1 MNTRLLGVVATTGLG
16 LFSGLAHADHDRYDR
31 YERRRDEG
39 SDYAR
44 VLDVTPLVER
54 VRRVDPVEVCW
65 DEERSVSRND
75 RTGATLAGGLLGAV
89 VGHQFGSGNGRRAA
103 TVAGAVIGGAIAN
116 DSAAR
121 REARARDDYGYDNGG
136 YDNGDGDR
144 VRHEQRCGVQGDVRF
159 EERVRGYRVTYR
171 YHGRDYVTEMPYD
184 PGPRLRV
191 AVEARPL

>member
-1 MNTRLLGVVATTGLG
+1 MNTRLLGIVATAGLG

-31 YERRRDEG
+31 YDRYDRHERWRDEG

-65 DEERSVSRND
+65 DEERAVSRGD

-89 VGHQFGSGNGRRAA
+89 VGHQFGSGSGRRAA
-103 TVAGAVIGGAIAN
+103 TVVGAVIGGAIAN

-121 REARARDDYGYDNGG
+121 REARHGDDDGYG
-136 YDNGDGDR
+136 
-144 VRHEQRCGVQGDVRF
+144 VRREQRCGVQEEVRF
-159 EERVRGYRVTYR
+159 EERVRGYRVSYR
-171 YHGRDYVTEMPYD
+171 YRGRDYVTEMPYD